1 MSTPRTA
8 VVQRQTSES
17 SVRVALNLDGVGR
30 SAISTGVGLYDQ
42 FLAVELVTGYYQLY
56 FDTGEGYEPIDI
68 YTTFERL
75 DEAAFAILKTLNT

>member
-1 MSTPRTA
+1 MNDQPAARWHQQPAWQS
-8 VVQRQTSES
+8 
-17 SVRVALNLDGVGR
+17 LLF
-30 SAISTGVGLYDQ
+30 GVGLYDQ